1 MTSFWPIGVL
11 LSLVYSLLSF
21 KALNFH
27 WLHLKFKRGWKKEA
41 SNWSYKQKVA
51 KKSIGSTSIL
61 VHLSKSFSLN
71 TAVKLCALYLLE
83 SKCFFFIPLWLPTRP
98 PRFFLFHYHND
109 NLQKKKGVTKRPFR
123 TPKLL
128 LGVRRWSL
136 LKLSVEPSWTRLYL
150 GSKWATYP
158 SVWYGSDR
166 SLSLSL
172 ASAQSVGS

>member
-83 SKCFFFIPLWLPTRP
+83 SKCFFLSLFGFQPGHLVSFSFIIITII
-98 PRFFLFHYHND
+98 F
-109 NLQKKKGVTKRPFR
+109 KKKGVTNRPFR